1 VLTCLP
7 VKRSTI
13 HLAEISSAK
22 TLRNGELKMKIPKS
36 DKVTLRKRTERL
48 SI

>member
-1 VLTCLP
+1 

-13 HLAEISSAK
+13 NLAEIITAK
-22 TLRNGELKMKIPKS
+22 TLRNGEVKMKIPKS
-36 DKVTLRKRTERL
+36 DKVTLRRRKERL